1 MHIATLILS
10 VLLALAM
17 LHSGVMKFVR
27 PAWIRRF
34 AEAVHLTTPQLAV
47 LGSLQIAATIGLLW
61 GIWFPP
67 FAIAAAIGLVLYFVG
82 AIGAH
87 IRSGDRNMVGATGFL
102 ALSIATLI
110 LLGLAPVGNA

>member
-1 MHIATLILS
+1 MHIAALIMS

-27 PAWIRRF
+27 PAWLRRL
-34 AEAVHLTTPQLAV
+34 AEAVHLTTAQLAV
-47 LGSLQIAATIGLLW
+47 LGSLQIAATAGLLW

-82 AIGAH
+82 AIVTH
-87 IRSGDRNMVGATGFL
+87 LRNGDRNLLGAGGFL
-102 ALSIATLI
+102 AFSVATSAV
-110 LLGLAPVGNA
+110 LLLDVLLA